1 MDRRKF
7 LALSALGVVGFS
19 LLSPALVEPAFA
31 SAPPERLV
39 KMVKERVGVDLSAI
53 KTTDK
58 IDIQAPTIAET
69 AAAVPITVQS
79 DIPVDQVEK
88 LWIFV
93 DNNPI
98 PYVLDMSVTPLSGRV
113 FISTRIKMAQTSNVR
128 AILKLKDGSYMM
140 AMKEVKITVGGC

>member
-1 MDRRKF
+1 MRHTLLAG
-7 LALSALGVVGFS
+7 LALAG
-19 LLSPALVEPAFA
+19 LLTVPVAFKPAFA
-31 SAPPERLV
+31 STPPERLA
-39 KMVKERVGVDLSAI
+39 KMVKETVGVDLSAI

-88 LWIFV
+88 LWIFA

-98 PYVLDMSVTPLSGRV
+98 PYILDMSITPLSGRV
-113 FISTRIKMAQTSNVR
+113 FVSTRIKMGQTSNIR
-128 AILKLKDGSYMM
+128 AILKLKDGSYVM
-140 AMKEVKITVGGC
+140 AMKEVKVTVGGC